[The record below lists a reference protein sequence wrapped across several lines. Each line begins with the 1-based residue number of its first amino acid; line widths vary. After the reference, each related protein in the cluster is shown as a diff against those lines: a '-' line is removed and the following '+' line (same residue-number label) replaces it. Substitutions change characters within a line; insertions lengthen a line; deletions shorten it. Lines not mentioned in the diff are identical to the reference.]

1 MLWCS
6 LASPPDLSYS
16 NFLHAHLGFL
26 VQVSSRE
33 KKKKSESSRQ
43 KLWNF
48 LRPNYTV
55 LLLIDWSSKLLRL
68 AYIQDREGKKK
79 KKKKINLN
87 ISVQE

>member
-1 MLWCS
+1 MIWCS

-26 VQVSSRE
+26 VQVILG
-33 KKKKSESSRQ
+33 KKKKKNSKRSRQ

-55 LLLIDWSSKLLRL
+55 LLLIDWSSKLLKL
-68 AYIQDREGKKK
+68 AYIRDTVGEKNK
-79 KKKKINLN
+79 LN